1 VDMTGPAAD
10 AVSIGID
17 AGKDLLASAGPDFL
31 TDFRAG

>member
-1 VDMTGPAAD
+1 MTGQVAD
-10 AVSIGID
+10 AARIGAD